1 MKRRWL
7 FYLLIIA
14 FVWVVISRFSEI
26 EQLAQTLAH
35 GQWQWVLVAALLQFG
50 YYVAYTALYQ
60 AAFHAVEVASRI
72 SDLLP
77 ITLSS
82 VFVNVVTPSGGASTT
97 ALFMDDAARR
107 GESAARTA
115 AGTVLVLV
123 ADFCAFALV
132 LIASLVYLSLQH
144 QLKIYAIFGTFALF
158 VIISGL
164 SSLLLLGLW
173 QPGRLYRLLNW
184 LQRSINR
191 LADRLRRPALLAD
204 NWADKNASEFTEA
217 AVAIIAHPGRLGR
230 TLVVALAVHLANLG
244 TLYPLF
250 LAFHQPIA
258 FGPLVAGY
266 AMGFLFLVVSPIPM
280 GIGVVEGMMV
290 LTYSS
295 LGVPSS
301 QAAVITLAFRG
312 LTFWLPF
319 FVGFLL
325 LRRVKSFG
333 AEEHP
338 RARAWSVRLTSAV
351 TGLMGVFNVFSAVT
365 PTLAGHPILM
375 KPFSPLAAHPGSQ
388 VTTALAGFAL
398 LLLADNLW
406 RRKRVAWLLTL
417 LVLGVLI
424 VNYLLNGL
432 DYQEAILAAGL
443 AAWLWFMRRHFR
455 VRPAS
460 PDQPADGDYRQAH

>member
-50 YYVAYTALYQ
+50 YYVAYTVLYQ
-60 AAFHAVEVASRI
+60 AAFYTVEVGSRM

-82 VFVNVVTPSGGASTT
+82 VFINMVAPSGGASTT

-123 ADFCAFALV
+123 ADFCAFTLV
-132 LIASLVYLSLQH
+132 LIASLVYLFLQH
-144 QLKIYAIFGTFALF
+144 QLKVYEILGTFALL

-164 SSLLLLGLW
+164 SSLLLLGMW
-173 QPGRLYRLLNW
+173 QPNRLRRLLNW
-184 LQRSINR
+184 LQRTINR
-191 LADRLRRPALLAD
+191 LADWLRRPAPLVD
-204 NWADKNASEFTEA
+204 NWADKSAAEFAEA
-217 AVAIIAHPGRLGR
+217 AIAIIAHPGRLGR

-250 LAFHQPIA
+250 LAFHQPITL
-258 FGPLVAGY
+258 GPLVAGY

-280 GIGVVEGMMV
+280 GVGVVEGMMV
-290 LTYSS
+290 LTYTS

-301 QAAVITLAFRG
+301 QATVITLAFRG
-312 LTFWLPF
+312 LTCWMPF

-333 AEEHP
+333 AEEYP
-338 RARAWSVRLTSAV
+338 RTQAWGVRVTSVL
-351 TGLMGVFNVFSAVT
+351 TGLVGVFSVFSAVT
-365 PTLAGHPILM
+365 PTLASHLVSIKQFP
-375 KPFSPLAAHPGSQ
+375 PLAAHPGHHL
-388 VTTALAGFAL
+388 TTALAGFAL
-398 LLLADNLW
+398 LLLAGNLW
-406 RRKRVAWLLTL
+406 QRKRVAWLLTL

-424 VNYLLNGL
+424 VNYLLVGL

-455 VRPAS
+455 PRPAS
-460 PDQPADGDYRQAH
+460 PDQASDGDYRQAH